1 MKIFKDTFFSK
12 KKKHVKNNRGMTY
25 IELLVALALLVL
37 IVTMFSPMLLSS
49 YENLYNA
56 GEKTSGVYDAKYEI
70 EQGLSIREDDNMLS
84 INTNFVNANFQNF
97 GTTISVKAR
106 QIASVFSGLETLYAN
121 AKGKIRIVGDTRVSD
136 NQDYQVIKLEMV
148 NLNKTPVKSTSA
160 TDAQSPGAKEVKF
173 YITSVFNSSTQCNYT
188 LSKEGKY
195 VHVLL
200 SDVDVTQAPI
210 QIKAYYLDED
220 SKLQDTEAYLF
231 IEPADMIFVGES
243 KTDAE
248 YFTSAGIDN
257 GDLII
262 SNREMTTA
270 KINTATLND
279 VEWVSKSND
288 STVYDGYYLMCG
300 ENSVVRRLWH
310 TQSAKPNIT
319 YGDYSIAGTTYY
331 RYDWKG
337 DFTDDYKHMSQAGA
351 GDSGYGDSLESVG
364 KHPITRDKY
373 GLNGSSY
380 AYSFNGFTGGWYD
393 TGSNRS
399 VGLGRA
405 SKRISYVL
413 YATESSSPIKGE
425 KGMWASWTTS
435 SRTYHRDNY
444 EFGDIIHSDLIL
456 DTSDDAVYNISNKTW
471 YKRND
476 GIRHYYSAFTRDD
489 GSVLKYD
496 KTSNKPLWIHGKNAM
511 TYQYD
516 TNGFGN
522 MKDYDAFFA
531 RNGVPDGNGWTN
543 SANEWVSDKV
553 TGDEDIAYL
562 AIKMYN
568 NFSSNELKNYNN
580 TVSFTGSNPIS
591 LKSCSA
597 LPGRNGDTMYYGTTN
612 ANALIHQ
619 TTGLRAGDTNIRKQ
633 GVFTGYFFAGGNDS
647 AGQPVTKMIKYAQND
662 HNGERITSNPSPD
675 WQYAV
680 KQLASAYQN
689 KSVSISDWDQY
700 IPDDDSSKKI
710 AFTMGYASDLFT
722 LYNSFS
728 ESGTKPLES
737 SYMASTGVTTD
748 NEKFHK
754 NVWLTRDFYNIV
766 ESDSYG
772 ESVVAV
778 GYNVS
783 GLAKLNTNI
792 VYFAGDSDISSTF
805 LNNNK
810 GDNWELDL
818 DKVSFSS
825 DWKACEKESN
835 MYCLKG
841 ADKGK
846 KFWVKLPKEVVVNT
860 ELDRLLNDGVISVFN
875 KGDTT
880 FTNIYYHRDD
890 NNKSIR
896 FNCVSTM
903 GISDSVVGAAI
914 GMNTGE
920 IMLARLPYGDNQ
932 ITPVSI
938 DRSNTDTLPQ
948 TAEISTIT
956 TIKAFNYNFF
966 GDSNPENIIFASGTR
981 VSGKNLVVRLWDATT
996 PEDKKA
1002 FNIVVNGSDSDSVTE
1017 ITDIEVAGGYLY
1029 LSANTS
1035 SNNGIIYVCPLMAI
1049 KDALAKTSG
1058 STIYLAEGSWIVQQY
1073 YKTSYTVDENGN
1085 LIASGEVKLPKIN
1098 SIATRLSE

>member
-160 TDAQSPGAKEVKF
+160 TDAQSPGANEVKF
-173 YITSVFNSSTQCNYT
+173 YITSVFNTSTQCNYT

-243 KTDAE
+243 KTNAE

-351 GDSGYGDSLESVG
+351 GASGYGDSLESIG
-364 KHPITRDKY
+364 EHPITRDKY
-373 GLNGSSY
+373 GLNGSSH

-393 TGSNRS
+393 SPNDPDANVKRS
-399 VGLGRA
+399 KGLGR
-405 SKRISYVL
+405 SVKRISYIPYVD
-413 YATESSSPIKGE
+413 ESSSAVKGE
-425 KGMWASWTTS
+425 KGMWLRWITQNHA
-435 SRTYHRDNY
+435 HKDNIWDWHDDW
-444 EFGDIIHSDLIL
+444 FN
-456 DTSDDAVYNISNKTW
+456 DTDEDAVYRPEDDTW
-471 YKRND
+471 YKRATKA
-476 GIRHYYSAFTRDD
+476 GYHYFVKFQRPNGTYLTGFTFDSD
-489 GSVLKYD
+489 PN
-496 KTSNKPLWIHGKNAM
+496 KTSWLPGKNA
-511 TYQYD
+511 TLYD
-516 TNGFGN
+516 E
-522 MKDYDAFFA
+522 DIFFR
-531 RNGVPDGNGWTN
+531 RNGVPLDTGW
-543 SANEWVSDKV
+543 SSSVGDWEDKNV
-553 TGDEDIAYL
+553 QGDEDIAYL
-562 AIKMYN
+562 AFKMYN
-568 NFSSNELKNYNN
+568 NFSSKELKNDSS
-580 TVSFTGSNPIS
+580 TVSLSGSNPIS

-619 TTGLRAGDTNIRKQ
+619 TTGVSSSDDDTRKQ
-633 GVFTGYFFAGGNDS
+633 GLFTGYFFVALGEDGS
-647 AGQPVTKMIKYAQND
+647 GQPITKMKKYAQTPAKV
-662 HNGERITSNPSPD
+662 ITSTISPN
-675 WQYAV
+675 WKYAIS
-680 KQLASAYQN
+680 QLQSETGDKNTNIDFKEWSEYKPN
-689 KSVSISDWDQY
+689 G
-700 IPDDDSSKKI
+700 DSSKI

-722 LYNSFS
+722 LYNSFTD
-728 ESGTKPLES
+728 GATKPLES

-783 GLAKLNTNI
+783 GLSKINYNEAYYNADGGIDSSYLNKKENR
-792 VYFAGDSDISSTF
+792 
-805 LNNNK
+805 N
-810 GDNWELDL
+810 DNWEIQLT
-818 DKVSFSS
+818 KSTFTSQSS
-825 DWKACEKESN
+825 WTTDCDHVDGF
-835 MYCLKG
+835 YYLRG
-841 ADKGK
+841 AGEGK
-846 KFWVKLPKEVVVNT
+846 KFWIKLPKEVVANVA
-860 ELDRLLNDGVISVFN
+860 LDRLLNDGVISVFN

-880 FTNIYYHRDD
+880 FKNIYYHRDD

-966 GDSNPENIIFASGTR
+966 GDNNPENIIFASGTR
-981 VSGKNLVVRLWDATT
+981 VSGKNLVVRLWDATK

-1002 FNIVVNGSDSDSVTE
+1002 FNIVVNGSGSDSVTE

-1035 SNNGIIYVCPLMAI
+1035 SNNGIIYACPLMAI

-1073 YKTSYTVDENGN
+1073 YKTSYTVDDNGN